1 MLQDSSR
8 GVGGS
13 VSRAGLRRVML
24 TAEIALTVIL
34 LVAAGLL
41 LKSFVQLRTTKLGC
55 ATENVLTMNYSLP
68 EKQYDTP
75 EKNAAFHEAL
85 LERVRH
91 LPGVSAAGLGSVPP
105 GGGWGGD
112 EVFTIPEH
120 PATKASLELDA
131 MIRMADPG
139 YFSAL
144 QIPLMSGRFFSEDD
158 RLDRARRVIINNQ
171 LAKRYF
177 PGESPLG
184 KHLHID
190 WNGGRNDFE
199 VVGVVADTLYHVGR
213 PVKATVYF
221 PVLSGIGGHEMSLAV
236 RTLTD
241 PLSLSLPIQRQ
252 VAALDP
258 GLPVSEVLT
267 VEQIIGQSTAN
278 ASFSATLVLAF
289 AVLSLLLAAI
299 GLYGVLSY
307 LVTQRVTEIGI
318 RIALGARR
326 DQVLGLVL
334 MDGLRP
340 VLYGLVIGLLGG
352 AGVGL
357 LIRSMLYGTKPLDVM
372 VLVAIVG
379 TLLATSGAA
388 CALPALR
395 ASRIE
400 PMQALRT
407 E

>member
-1 MLQDSSR
+1 
-8 GVGGS
+8 
-13 VSRAGLRRVML
+13 
-24 TAEIALTVIL
+24 
-34 LVAAGLL
+34 
-41 LKSFVQLRTTKLGC
+41 
-55 ATENVLTMNYSLP
+55 
-68 EKQYDTP
+68 
-75 EKNAAFHEAL
+75 
-85 LERVRH
+85 
-91 LPGVSAAGLGSVPP
+91 
-105 GGGWGGD
+105 
-112 EVFTIPEH
+112 
-120 PATKASLELDA
+120 
-131 MIRMADPG
+131 
-139 YFSAL
+139 
-144 QIPLMSGRFFSEDD
+144 
-158 RLDRARRVIINNQ
+158 
-171 LAKRYF
+171 
-177 PGESPLG
+177 
-184 KHLHID
+184 
-190 WNGGRNDFE
+190 
-199 VVGVVADTLYHVGR
+199 
-213 PVKATVYF
+213 
-221 PVLSGIGGHEMSLAV
+221 
-236 RTLTD
+236 
-241 PLSLSLPIQRQ
+241 LSLPIQRQ

-307 LVTQRVTEIGI
+307 LVTQRAMEIGI